1 MSYRRNNM
9 ITISEFIADFAENHT
24 VTHSDDFTSGIIEEV
39 IKEDIYL
46 VNNNLV
52 KV

>member
-1 MSYRRNNM
+1 MM
-9 ITISEFIADFAENHT
+9 TISEFIADFAENHT
-24 VTHSDDFTSGIIEEV
+24 VTHSDDFESGLIEEV

-46 VNNNLV
+46 VNTNLV

>member
-1 MSYRRNNM
+1 M
-9 ITISEFIADFAENHT
+9 IELREFISDFAENHT
-24 VTHSDDFTSGIIEEV
+24 VTHIDDFTGGIIEEV

-46 VNNNLV
+46 VNNNSV

>member
-1 MSYRRNNM
+1 M
-9 ITISEFIADFAENHT
+9 IELREFISDFAENHT
-24 VTHSDDFTSGIIEEV
+24 VTHSDDYEGGIIEEV

-46 VNNNLV
+46 VNTNLV

>member
-1 MSYRRNNM
+1 M
-9 ITISEFIADFAENHT
+9 IGLQDFLINFAENHC
-24 VTHSDDFTSGIIEEV
+24 VTHSDDFAGGVIEEV

-46 VNNNLV
+46 VNTNLV

>member
-1 MSYRRNNM
+1 M
-9 ITISEFIADFAENHT
+9 ITISEFLKEFAENHT
-24 VTHSDDFTSGIIEEV
+24 VTHSDDYEGGLIEEV

-46 VNNNLV
+46 VNTNLV

>member
-1 MSYRRNNM
+1 M
-9 ITISEFIADFAENHT
+9 ITISEFISDFAEKHT
-24 VTHSDDFTSGIIEEV
+24 VTHSDDFDGGVIEEV

-46 VNNNLV
+46 VNTNLV

>member
-1 MSYRRNNM
+1 M
-9 ITISEFIADFAENHT
+9 ITISEFIAGFAENHT
-24 VTHSDDFTSGIIEEV
+24 VTHSDDFAGGLIEEV

-46 VNNNLV
+46 VNTNLV

>member
-1 MSYRRNNM
+1 M
-9 ITISEFIADFAENHT
+9 ITISEFLKEFAENHT
-24 VTHSDDFTSGIIEEV
+24 VTHSDDFDEGLIEEV

-46 VNNNLV
+46 INTTMV

>member
-1 MSYRRNNM
+1 M
-9 ITISEFIADFAENHT
+9 IELREFISDFAENHT
-24 VTHSDDFTSGIIEEV
+24 VTHRDDFTGGVIEEV

-46 VNNNLV
+46 VNNNSV

>member
-1 MSYRRNNM
+1 M

-24 VTHSDDFTSGIIEEV
+24 VTHIDDFTGGLIEEV

-52 KV
+52 EV